1 MTPETWKTVRDEM
14 AGDVSLQHLD
24 DELERIPHLTEDERA
39 AMWLYAWASR
49 ENAARV
55 GRLALV

>member
-1 MTPETWKTVRDEM
+1 MTPETWKTVGDDM
-14 AGDVSLQHLD
+14 AGDVSLQQLD
-24 DELERIPHLTEDERA
+24 DDLERVPQLTEDERA
-39 AMWLYAWASR
+39 AMWLYAWAAR